1 MDRRGSILKITIK
14 TRVWLLGLV
23 VLGGMLALLV
33 LHFRMSATDLGRNAE
48 LVELLRQTGHF
59 SRTIHELQ
67 RERGLSS
74 SYLAGREEL
83 AFADLQAQYAA
94 TDFKL
99 RELRA
104 ALPEGK
110 DPLVTVDVMRRRV
123 AAGDVSQREAFD
135 YYTLQVAAMLE
146 RVVQLAQSAGGHPMQ
161 SGLIAH
167 AHLVQAKE
175 FLGQSRATLLA
186 LPADGKADPAWNA
199 AMGRHIGLYDWHV
212 ALFLR
217 GADEDLAS
225 TLGGALSEPDMLRA
239 RQILVEAQ
247 TNRTLAVTP
256 AARRDRYEAMT
267 AAIDLLRE
275 VERYSL
281 ADLQEKA
288 EAAQAAG
295 ELAAMLERAGLLLV
309 SGLLVYLAL
318 TSLRQ
323 VLNALETALMAARRA
338 ARSLGEAAV
347 PAPARQHDEVGE
359 ISRGFGDLLEL
370 VDRLNRKASTD
381 ALTEA
386 LNRHGFAEIAV
397 GELLRARR
405 YRRSLSMIVFD
416 LDHFKAINDRHGHAA
431 GDLVLQVVARLV
443 RDNLRL
449 ADVFARWGGEEF
461 VILAPETSGE
471 EAERLA
477 EKLRLLFREHRGAG
491 VPGFSASFGI
501 AALAPDDDLD
511 SLFAR
516 ADRAL
521 YQAKQAGRD
530 RVVLHQPE
538 KSTATDARRRITVVA
553 DNTRRGTTS

>member
-1 MDRRGSILKITIK
+1 
-14 TRVWLLGLV
+14 
-23 VLGGMLALLV
+23 
-33 LHFRMSATDLGRNAE
+33 
-48 LVELLRQTGHF
+48 
-59 SRTIHELQ
+59 
-67 RERGLSS
+67 
-74 SYLAGREEL
+74 
-83 AFADLQAQYAA
+83 
-94 TDFKL
+94 
-99 RELRA
+99 
-104 ALPEGK
+104 
-110 DPLVTVDVMRRRV
+110 
-123 AAGDVSQREAFD
+123 
-135 YYTLQVAAMLE
+135 
-146 RVVQLAQSAGGHPMQ
+146 
-161 SGLIAH
+161 
-167 AHLVQAKE
+167 
-175 FLGQSRATLLA
+175 
-186 LPADGKADPAWNA
+186 
-199 AMGRHIGLYDWHV
+199 MGRHVGLFDWHV
-212 ALFLR
+212 EQYLR
-217 GADEDLAS
+217 GAGEDLAS
-225 TLGGALSEPDMLRA
+225 TLGGTLSEPDMLRA
-239 RQILVEAQ
+239 RQILGEALSKAP
-247 TNRTLAVTP
+247 LASTP
-256 AARRDRYEAMT
+256 AVRKARYEAMT

-288 EAAQAAG
+288 VAAQSAG
-295 ELAAMLERAGLLLV
+295 QLAAMLERAGLLLV

-323 VLNALETALMAARRA
+323 VLSALETALLAARRA
-338 ARSLGEAAV
+338 ARSLGDAAV

-431 GDLVLQVVARLV
+431 GDLVLRAVARLV

-477 EKLRLLFREHRGAG
+477 EKLRLLFREHRSAG

-501 AALAPDDDLD
+501 AALAADDDLD

-538 KSTATDARRRITVVA
+538 KSTATDARRRMTVVA